1 MTNSDSDNSRIRWA
15 KLAGFMYLYVDVAYG
30 LGVTIANRLEVPGNF
45 VETARRIMG
54 AELLYRIGLSSMLV
68 GSLCTVFLAM
78 GLYVTLKP
86 INRNLALLALL
97 FRMVEATIFGIECLF
112 SFIVLRAF
120 MGSDSLHALGANQPS
135 LLMNLRSAVYADAFT
150 IAGLFFSM
158 GSVLFFYLF
167 ARSSYIPKVLSI
179 LGLVSSALV
188 TVTCLASLVFPHPA
202 KLLQLGWAP
211 IAVAEFLVGVW
222 LMLKG
227 VNLQPRELKRTHLH
241 SSDRMHGAL
250 AGRPS

>member
-1 MTNSDSDNSRIRWA
+1 MTNSDSDKSQIRWA

-30 LGVTIANRLEVPGNF
+30 LGVTIGNHLEVPGNF
-45 VETARRIMG
+45 VETAHRIMG
-54 AELLYRIGLSSMLV
+54 AELLYRIGLSSALI

-78 GLYVTLKP
+78 GLYVTIKP

-97 FRMVEATIFGIECLF
+97 LRVVEATISGIGSVF
-112 SFIVLRAF
+112 SFIVLRTF
-120 MGSDSLHALGANQPS
+120 MGSDSLNALSANQPL
-135 LLMNLRSAVYADAFT
+135 LLMNLRSAVHADAFT
-150 IAGLFFSM
+150 IASLFFSM

-167 ARSSYIPKVLSI
+167 VRSTYIPKFLSI

-188 TVTCLASLVFPHPA
+188 MVTCLASLVFPHPA

-227 VNLQPRELKRTHLH
+227 VDLRPRE
-241 SSDRMHGAL
+241 S
-250 AGRPS
+250 